1 MLIQGGVDSPRKNA
15 KNPPAAMGTNN
26 SSYVIDG
33 SIAKSKKR
41 MAAEM
46 VILTTKLHHIEKDQA
61 ARESIQEELSSLE
74 ASYAKEMEKLKRKK
88 RACHSIW
95 WSRHR

>member
-1 MLIQGGVDSPRKNA
+1 
-15 KNPPAAMGTNN
+15 
-26 SSYVIDG
+26 
-33 SIAKSKKR
+33 

-61 ARESIQEELSSLE
+61 ARETIQEELSSLE

-88 RACHSIW
+88 RSF
-95 WSRHR
+95 